1 MTISFYS
8 IPTNIGATKLANA
21 IATNTPLNLTEMAV
35 GDGGGVYVEPDPT
48 QTALVNEC
56 YRTTIN
62 SMTINTDD
70 SQQLIVEMIIPEDVG
85 GFTEREIG
93 IFDEDGDLIIVANCG
108 AIEKTLPNSGSPSSQ
123 VIRLPIEISSA
134 AAVNIIIDPSA
145 VIVTQE
151 YADSTYL
158 KINNN
163 LSEIAAA
170 GAEAQGISRGSLGL
184 GDSATL
190 NVGTGAGTV
199 AAGDDSRITGA
210 LQKDNNLSEIAAA
223 GAEAQ
228 GISRGSLGLGDSATL
243 NVGTGA
249 GTVAAGDD
257 SRITGAL
264 QKDNNLSEIAAAGAE
279 AQTESR
285 ENIGC
290 GTAAALAATTSVLDA
305 TVGRALRVGDFGVGG
320 QTFGVLADNVN
331 VRDRAAY
338 GVNFSRVMNPPDVPS
353 LSSYYNLIMLP
364 ETLGGAFSAL
374 ALPENNSPV
383 YRFFGS
389 GSGGTI
395 AQAKIY
401 DELNRP
407 NAVDVGA
414 LPISGGE
421 LTGPLTVDSTVSVV
435 ADQIYVRDAV
445 YQDNGDICGLEWGN
459 DGGATPGWLSIYL
472 SGQFNRFIEL
482 LQLGAAV
489 QVTTWN
495 ASGTWPNIPGC
506 VITNVF
512 KDGTDGN
519 LDGIYYAPLQA
530 FKNGSW
536 YTISGGNL

>member
-1 MTISFYS
+1 MESTSQPALISVPFADQGSKNVIPVSSQIGITDGAASFTDGFPPLTMTPIAAGG
-8 IPTNIGATKLANA
+8 IPPAGGDFNGILNA
-21 IATNTPLNLTEMAV
+21 ITQSIRWSCAGGQYSYSSDFATT
-35 GDGGGVYVEPDPT
+35 
-48 QTALVNEC
+48 
-56 YRTTIN
+56 
-62 SMTINTDD
+62 
-70 SQQLIVEMIIPEDVG
+70 VG
-85 GFTEREIG
+85 GYPAGAVLLGADLTSLWLSTE
-93 IFDEDGDLIIVANCG
+93 DEN
-108 AIEKTLPNSGSPSSQ
+108 KN
-123 VIRLPIEISSA
+123 
-134 AAVNIIIDPSA
+134 DPSTGNGWVPA
-145 VIVTQE
+145 FSYGITTLALTASSVTL
-151 YADSTYL
+151 T
-158 KINNN
+158 
-163 LSEIAAA
+163 AAQA
-170 GAEAQGISRGSLGL
+170 SKPTIIL
-184 GDSATL
+184 
-190 NVGTGAGTV
+190 
-199 AAGDDSRITGA
+199 TGA
-210 LQKDNNLSEIAAA
+210 LTANLTLYFPAWSMSWLVVNNTTGSFTVSAKTSAGTGVNLAASSSNQIYCDGTNIYYGALMVGNNLAEIKAA
-223 GAEAQ
+223 GTNSQMAT
-228 GISRGSLGLGDSATL
+228 RG
-243 NVGTGA
+243 
-249 GTVAAGDD
+249 
-257 SRITGAL
+257 
-264 QKDNNLSEIAAAGAE
+264 
-279 AQTESR
+279 
-285 ENIGC
+285 NIGC
-290 GTAAALAATTSVLDA
+290 GTAATLDA
-305 TVGRALRVGDFGVGG
+305 TISTLDNTVGRALRVGDFGVGG

-353 LSSYYNLIMLP
+353 LNSYYNLIMLP

-395 AQAKIY
+395 TQAKIY
-401 DELNRP
+401 DELNKP

-445 YQDNGDICGLEWGN
+445 YQDNGDVCGLEWGN

>member
-1 MTISFYS
+1 MQRIDTSTAQKDKF
-8 IPTNIGATKLANA
+8 GAGKN
-21 IATNTPLNLTEMAV
+21 
-35 GDGGGVYVEPDPT
+35 
-48 QTALVNEC
+48 
-56 YRTTIN
+56 
-62 SMTINTDD
+62 
-70 SQQLIVEMIIPEDVG
+70 
-85 GFTEREIG
+85 GFTDG
-93 IFDEDGDLIIVANCG
+93 NPQTGTPATDLDSAFFDSVQEELCN
-108 AIEKTLPNSGSPSSQ
+108 AIEKAGLTLDPDDNTQLWQ
-123 VIRLPIEISSA
+123 VL
-134 AAVNIIIDPSA
+134 
-145 VIVTQE
+145 
-151 YADSTYL
+151 STVFGKYL
-158 KINNN
+158 AIKNN
-163 LSEIAAA
+163 LSEIATAGKDAQSAA
-170 GAEAQGISRGSLGL
+170 RSNL
-184 GDSATL
+184 
-190 NVGTGAGTV
+190 
-199 AAGDDSRITGA
+199 A
-210 LQKDNNLSEIAAA
+210 L
-223 GAEAQ
+223 
-228 GISRGSLGLGDSATL
+228 
-243 NVGTGA
+243 
-249 GTVAAGDD
+249 
-257 SRITGAL
+257 
-264 QKDNNLSEIAAAGAE
+264 
-279 AQTESR
+279 
-285 ENIGC
+285 
-290 GTAAALAATTSVLDA
+290 GTAAALDATISTLDN

-331 VRDRAAY
+331 VCDRAAY
-338 GVNFSRVMNPPDVPS
+338 GVSFSRVMNPPDVPS
-353 LSSYYNLIMLP
+353 LNSYYNLIMLP

-389 GSGGTI
+389 GSGGAIT
-395 AQAKIY
+395 QAKIY

>member
-158 KINNN
+158 KIN
-163 LSEIAAA
+163 
-170 GAEAQGISRGSLGL
+170 
-184 GDSATL
+184 
-190 NVGTGAGTV
+190 
-199 AAGDDSRITGA
+199 
-210 LQKDNNLSEIAAA
+210 NNLSEIAAA